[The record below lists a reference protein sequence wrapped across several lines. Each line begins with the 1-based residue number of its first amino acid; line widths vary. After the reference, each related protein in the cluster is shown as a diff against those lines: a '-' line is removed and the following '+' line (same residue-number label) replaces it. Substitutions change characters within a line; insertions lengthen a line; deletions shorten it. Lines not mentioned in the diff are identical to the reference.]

1 MAPGLAGLAGSR
13 ENRYI
18 SRNLW
23 FSYDRVLRVG
33 PSGPALFYYLNEPDA
48 GPGSG
53 NTAGPALRP
62 GLNPMQVRPT
72 LTLDMTDPTADSVDS
87 DLLAEPR
94 LVVEPGMAAR
104 VSAVAGPVLQGM
116 GYRLVRIK
124 ISGEFGC
131 TVQIMAERP
140 DGSMQIDDCE
150 AISRALSPVL
160 DVADPIDRAYRLEIS
175 SPGIDR
181 PLVRRSDF
189 ERYAGHLVKIEMAV
203 AHQGRKRFRGTL
215 GGVEGDAVHLH
226 RDDTRAGEDAD
237 VVLVMEDIA
246 DARLVLTDELIAES
260 MRRGKAAERELRQN
274 LGLEPPPPPHAKK
287 SDPAKSNKPK
297 PKLKPESVRK
307 SAPKNTKEHRLAAER
322 LRRGEIDH
330 SEGD

>member
-1 MAPGLAGLAGSR
+1 
-13 ENRYI
+13 
-18 SRNLW
+18 
-23 FSYDRVLRVG
+23 
-33 PSGPALFYYLNEPDA
+33 
-48 GPGSG
+48 
-53 NTAGPALRP
+53 
-62 GLNPMQVRPT
+62 
-72 LTLDMTDPTADSVDS
+72 MTDPTAGSVDT

-124 ISGEFGC
+124 ISGESGC

-215 GGVEGDAVHLH
+215 GGVEGDAVRLH
-226 RDDTRAGEDAD
+226 RDDIRAGEDAD
-237 VVLVMEDIA
+237 VALVMEDIA

-260 MRRGKAAERELRQN
+260 MRRGKARRTRAASQN

-297 PKLKPESVRK
+297 PKLKPKRRK

-322 LRRGEIDH
+322 LRRGEIDPT
-330 SEGD
+330 EGD